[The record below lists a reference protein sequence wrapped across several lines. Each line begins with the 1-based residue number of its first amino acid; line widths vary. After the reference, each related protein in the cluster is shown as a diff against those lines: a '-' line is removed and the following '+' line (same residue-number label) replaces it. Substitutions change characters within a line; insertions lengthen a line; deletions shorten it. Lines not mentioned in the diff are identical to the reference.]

1 MSVSKR
7 GPMSLGA
14 CGSGELSTN
23 QVIEEIAWIGACWQG
38 VSGSKSPITQA
49 DPVAARCDL
58 NRAITAELAA
68 AGFDDAHEVAA

>member
-1 MSVSKR
+1 
-7 GPMSLGA
+7 
-14 CGSGELSTN
+14 
-23 QVIEEIAWIGACWQG
+23 

-58 NRAITAELAA
+58 NRAIAAELAA